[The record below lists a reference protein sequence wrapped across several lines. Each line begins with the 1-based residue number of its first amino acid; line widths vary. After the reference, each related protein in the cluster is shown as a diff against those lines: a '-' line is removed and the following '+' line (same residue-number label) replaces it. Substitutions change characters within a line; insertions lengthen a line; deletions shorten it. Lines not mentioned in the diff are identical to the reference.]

1 MAMIVGLATVMA
13 LLKTQGVMMQFSYV
27 SGGARNARKLGG
39 QFMNGVSYMT
49 GKGKVAAGAVAS
61 KTDGVKRTRAM
72 AATEASAVKSGRR
85 QTMTYTTK
93 KGNDAT
99 YSVRPNPKGTPK
111 SASSSKPKTG
121 TTYPAPKV
129 TPRDNV
135 VPMKTPSTFSTNHPK
150 NNSKDKV
157 A

>member
-1 MAMIVGLATVMA
+1 MA
-13 LLKTQGVMMQFSYV
+13 S
-27 SGGARNARKLGG
+27 
-39 QFMNGVSYMT
+39 
-49 GKGKVAAGAVAS
+49 
-61 KTDGVKRTRAM
+61 
-72 AATEASAVKSGRR
+72 TEATAVRTGRR
-85 QTMTYTTK
+85 QTMNYTTK

-99 YSVRPNPKGTPK
+99 YSVKPNRSSNQNKGVTV
-111 SASSSKPKTG
+111 SKKTG

-135 VPMKTPSTFSTNHPK
+135 VPMKTFPTNHPK